1 LTGIQNENEFYS
13 DHYLTTVFEGDIKET
28 IEHNVDEL
36 GLGFRG
42 TLAWQGHPLR
52 RALRFGVTIVR
63 VLWRDQY
70 HKSESNRGKGGS
82 KPPLSQR
89 REA

>member
-42 TLAWQGHPLR
+42 TLAWQGHPLFAAFR
-52 RALRFGVTIVR
+52 
-63 VLWRDQY
+63 
-70 HKSESNRGKGGS
+70 
-82 KPPLSQR
+82 
-89 REA
+89 